1 MKRAVLISLV
11 LMAVSNLSFAGLAI
25 AGHNQSWH
33 GLAVGFE
40 NRPAA

>member
-25 AGHNQSWH
+25 AGIPILAWA
-33 GLAVGFE
+33 AVGFE
-40 NRPAA
+40 NLAAA